1 MIRMSTDQQRPPRV
15 FVSYS
20 HDSAAH
26 KELVRRFATFLR
38 AQAGVDVHLDRWYDD
53 GRRDWS
59 VWAIEQLR
67 EADFILV
74 IASPDYR
81 RRADGQAPP
90 EEGRGAQFEA
100 AIIRDNLTR
109 NLPGETRRVLP
120 VVLPGRSV
128 DEIPTFLCAYST
140 THYIV
145 SEFTQEGIDELLVA
159 FTGVPR
165 FRIPDRGTFNPFPA
179 GTEVAV
185 GDRVYVVPEDFFGEG
200 VLQDLF
206 IHRQAQASLG
216 DSYVW
221 LRQVERVGSVPARAG
236 WGALEREYGLL
247 ERLQG
252 VPGVPPPVDFAVDS
266 NVATLVT
273 GWPAAS
279 SGPAASLQ
287 PPERI
292 DPLSRFDLLN
302 GLAEICRTLAG
313 MHGHGVTH
321 RNLTPAAL
329 IQHDRLMLRDLGLAA
344 TDYRPDEGPTDY
356 QAPEQSRRGTGQIG
370 PRTDVYQVAALAY
383 HLLTGRPP
391 HAAKPIPVQAQ
402 FPGELAKAIDKA
414 LAAEPAVRPD
424 IDTLAAALL
433 R

>member
-1 MIRMSTDQQRPPRV
+1 MNADQQPPPRV

-20 HDSAAH
+20 HDSDGH

-38 AQAGVDVHLDRWYDD
+38 EQVGLDVHLDRWYDD

-59 VWAIEQLR
+59 VWAMEQLR

-81 RRADGQAPP
+81 LRADGQAPADQ
-90 EEGRGAQFEA
+90 GRGAQFEA

-128 DEIPTFLCAYST
+128 EEIPTFLCAYST
-140 THYIV
+140 THYV
-145 SEFTQEGIDELLVA
+145 VREFTQQGIEDLLVA
-159 FTGVPR
+159 FTGIPR
-165 FRIPDRGTFNPFPA
+165 FRLPARGAFTPFPPS
-179 GTEVAV
+179 TEVAV
-185 GDRVYVVPEDFFGEG
+185 GDRLYRVQDDFFDEG
-200 VLQDLF
+200 FTQDLL

-221 LRQVERVGSVPARAG
+221 LRQVERLGASAKG
-236 WGALEREYGLL
+236 WDALAREYDLL
-247 ERLQG
+247 ERLHG
-252 VPGVPPPVDFAVDS
+252 IPGVPAAVDFATDER
-266 NVATLVT
+266 VATLVT
-273 GWPAAS
+273 GWPAAP
-279 SGPAASLQ
+279 SGPAASLD
-287 PPERI
+287 PPEQI
-292 DPLSRFDLLN
+292 DPLTRYSLLS
-302 GLAEICRTLAG
+302 GLAEICRTLAVLHE
-313 MHGHGVTH
+313 HGLTH

-344 TDYRPDEGPTDY
+344 IDYRPDEGPTDY

-370 PRTDVYQVAALAY
+370 PRTDVYQIAALAY

-391 HAAKPIPVQAQ
+391 NAAKPIPVQSHV
-402 FPGELAKAIDKA
+402 PGDLGKAIDKA
-414 LAAEPAVRPD
+414 LAPEPAARPD
-424 IDTLAAALL
+424 IATLATALQIS
-433 R
+433 